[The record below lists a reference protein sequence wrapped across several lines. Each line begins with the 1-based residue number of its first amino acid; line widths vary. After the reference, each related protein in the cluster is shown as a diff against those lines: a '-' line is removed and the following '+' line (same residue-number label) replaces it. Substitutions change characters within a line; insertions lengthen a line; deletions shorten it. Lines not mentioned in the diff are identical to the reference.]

1 MKYKYRWLYAIP
13 ASAAMMIG
21 GIYYDI
27 QPGLAQLANLHEI
40 EMGITK
46 ELSRFKQFAVQK
58 AAASAG
64 TEAKSFERYGS
75 QADSLSDLLSLAHL
89 QGLTIQSVNFSPS
102 RQFNIINTG
111 VNREVNTGAIHLV
124 TQGDFSQIYS
134 FIFMISRQPHPIF
147 ITDFLYKSTEQ
158 DKFLFAMNVVSFK
171 SNTQHFQANKSHE
184 DLSQMQNPFCS
195 AANLVEMSDKNDL
208 AKLKSISMHQLKMVG
223 YFQQGTRSQAL
234 VMAPTGI
241 VSEVGIGSVLGKEGG
256 MVTEIERDCVVV
268 VLRDKK
274 RWVMKI

>member
-40 EMGITK
+40 EMGTTK

-64 TEAKSFERYGS
+64 TEAKSFKRYGS

-89 QGLTIQSVNFSPS
+89 QGLTIQSVNFAPS

-111 VNREVNTGAIHLV
+111 VNTEAIHLV

-134 FIFMISRQPHPIF
+134 FIFMISRQPHPIL

-158 DKFLFAMNVVSFK
+158 NKFLFAMNVVSFK
-171 SNTQHFQANKSHE
+171 SNTQHFQTNKSHE
-184 DLSQMQNPFCS
+184 DLSQMQNPFCP
-195 AANLVEMSDKNDL
+195 AANLVEMSNKNDL
-208 AKLKSISMHQLKMVG
+208 AKLKSISMDQLKMVG
-223 YFQQGTRSQAL
+223 YFQQGIRSQAL

-256 MVTEIERDCVVV
+256 MVTEIKRDCVVV